1 MTKKSSTTTQQQC
14 EYDNLLLR
22 LEEAEETLR
31 AIRSGQVDALVVST
45 VHGERIFTLK
55 GADHSYRLLI
65 ENMSEGALTITGE
78 GIILYANKCFAE
90 ILKRP
95 LEKVI
100 GSSITDFI
108 TPGGQRKL
116 QQLLPEENGAKRLAT
131 LDLVG
136 NGGALIPVQLSL
148 INLQMDNMPDNICM
162 VVTDLT
168 EHKRTEEI
176 IHAEGLARVKSE
188 EAERANLAKSRFLA
202 KMAHEIRSPMN
213 IIIGM
218 AGLLSEHIHSREQ
231 MEYISMIRES
241 ADSLII
247 LINDILDFSKI
258 EAEALELAQIPI
270 DLSHLL
276 ERLILSVTP
285 QANKKGLKLIYSF
298 DDNIPDIVM
307 GDPMKIKQILL
318 NLIGNAIKFTD
329 KGNVAVN
336 VRLDKKAETEKLASK
351 DVALVHFIIS
361 DTGIGIPSDKMN
373 QIFDIF
379 YQCQKLESYQEKGT
393 GLGLH
398 ITKNLVDLM
407 GGFIGVES
415 KENYGSIFYFT
426 IPFSLTE
433 MKNGMHKESRLA
445 ASRIQPAEQIF
456 VKDNKSELNIL
467 SVEDKPMN
475 RKLTEIYL
483 EKKGHNVSSA
493 SNGKEALEMYESQQF
508 DLILMDIHMP
518 VMDGF
523 ETTAHIRSIEAKKGG
538 YIPIIALT
546 AYATQIDKDKCLQA
560 GMDYHVSKP
569 INTEELYYALERV
582 MEKKLDKSVQ
592 KALPPVDAWE
602 MLQRMEGNSE
612 LLEELLGMFFQDFY
626 QDMFVLKK
634 LLEKKD
640 APAVAMVAH
649 GLKGELG
656 NLGMKNAYKIAC
668 ELEKL
673 AQENKLEKA
682 ASLPGLLEC
691 EIKQMED
698 FFSRSG
704 WREQIDSYPPQDQAY

>member
-1 MTKKSSTTTQQQC
+1 MTKQSSPKTQQQC
-14 EYDNLLLR
+14 ECENLLLR
-22 LEEAEETLR
+22 LEEAEETLH

-45 VHGERIFTLK
+45 VHGERIFTLE

-65 ENMSEGALTITGE
+65 ENMSEGALIITGE
-78 GIILYANKCFAE
+78 GVILYANKCFAE

-148 INLQMDNMPDNICM
+148 INLQRDDMPDTICM

-168 EHKRTEEI
+168 EHKRAEEI
-176 IHAEGLARVKSE
+176 IYAERLARLKRE
-188 EAERANLAKSRFLA
+188 EAERVNLAKSRFLA

-218 AGLLSEHIHSREQ
+218 ADLVSEHIHSREQ
-231 MEYISMIRES
+231 MEYISIIRES
-241 ADSLII
+241 ADSLIA

-258 EAEALELAQIPI
+258 EAEALELAQIPF

-276 ERLILSVTP
+276 EKIILSVTP
-285 QANKKGLKLIYSF
+285 QAKKKGLKLIYSF
-298 DDNIPDIVM
+298 DDNIPGIVL

-329 KGNVAVN
+329 KGNVTVN
-336 VRLDKKAETEKLASK
+336 VCLDKKAETEKLASK

-361 DTGIGIPSDKMN
+361 DTGIGIPSDKMD

-379 YQCQKLESYQEKGT
+379 FQCQELGAYKEKGT

-433 MKNGMHKESRLA
+433 RKKGMHEESRLA
-445 ASRIQPAEQIF
+445 TARIQPAEQIF
-456 VKDNKSELNIL
+456 VKDKSALNIL
-467 SVEDKPMN
+467 LVEDKPMN

-483 EKKGHNVSSA
+483 EKRGHNVSSV
-493 SNGKEALEMYESQQF
+493 SNGKKALEMYESQQF
-508 DLILMDIHMP
+508 DLILMDVQMP
-518 VMDGF
+518 EMDGF
-523 ETTAHIRSIEAKKGG
+523 ETTAHIRTIEAKKGG

-546 AYATQIDKDKCLQA
+546 AYTTQKDKDKCLQA

-569 INTEELYYALERV
+569 IDTEELYYALGRV

-592 KALPPVDAWE
+592 KALPPVDARE
-602 MLQRMEGNSE
+602 MLQQMDGSSE
-612 LLEELLGMFFQDFY
+612 LLEELLGIFFQDFY

-634 LLEKKD
+634 ILEKKD

-649 GLKGELG
+649 GLKGVLG
-656 NLGMKNAYKIAC
+656 NLGMRNAYKIAY

-673 AQENKLEKA
+673 AHENKLEKA
-682 ASLPGLLEC
+682 ASLPGLLER

-704 WREQIDSYPPQDQAY
+704 WKEQIDSYSPQDQAY